1 MLWRIPVTWEMCGV
15 VEVEDDTLKNAMMIA
30 RDDEGVFLLADD
42 KEYVDGSW
50 RVLQHGRRW
59 DCPQNME
66 SEQKE

>member
-15 VEVEDDTLKNAMMIA
+15 VEVEADTLKNAMMIA

-50 RVLQHGRRW
+50 RVLQHGRR
-59 DCPQNME
+59 
-66 SEQKE
+66 